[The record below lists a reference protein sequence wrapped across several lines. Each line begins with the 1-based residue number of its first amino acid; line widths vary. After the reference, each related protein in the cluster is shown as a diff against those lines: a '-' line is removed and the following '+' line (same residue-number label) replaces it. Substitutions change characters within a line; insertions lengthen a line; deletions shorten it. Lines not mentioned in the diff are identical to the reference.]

1 MSERILIIDDEET
14 LRESLGRLLT
24 REGYDV
30 TTTGT
35 GEDALELTGSAIYDL
50 GRGWTVAPTQIFALR
65 KYPLFAVGCI
75 CLEVLL
81 RGWTSPDKRHFCSL
95 LFPVTFPRCVCCLNT
110 RQTRKSQLSQE
121 PMH

>member
-35 GEDALELTGSAIYDL
+35 GEDALELTVSAIYDL
-50 GRGWTVAPTQIFALR
+50 IISDIFL
-65 KYPLFAVGCI
+65 PGI
-75 CLEVLL
+75 DGLEVL
-81 RGWTSPDKRHFCSL
+81 RKVRERQPDQLIVLMSAFVEPGSTCS
-95 LFPVTFPRCVCCLNT
+95 TC
-110 RQTRKSQLSQE
+110 S
-121 PMH
+121 

>member
-35 GEDALELTGSAIYDL
+35 GEDALELTGSAILSDLYIDSTTFAGLDKKDFLGSALTTFELSAGGRTLRLLMGGDL
-50 GRGWTVAPTQIFALR
+50 GR
-65 KYPLFAVGCI
+65 
-75 CLEVLL
+75 LL
-81 RGWTSPDKRHFCSL
+81 D
-95 LFPVTFPRCVCCLNT
+95 
-110 RQTRKSQLSQE
+110 
-121 PMH
+121 